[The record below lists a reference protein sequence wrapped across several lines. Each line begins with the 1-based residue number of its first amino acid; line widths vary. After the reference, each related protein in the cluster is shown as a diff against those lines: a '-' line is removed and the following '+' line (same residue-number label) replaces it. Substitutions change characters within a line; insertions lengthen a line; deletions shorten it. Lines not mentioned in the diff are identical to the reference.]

1 MQVMEFKVVMHC
13 EGCAGGVR
21 KVLKKTPGD
30 SLPSRSLSIYIT
42 DIALRSCKWNEIVDV
57 VTMLIFGGIIVS
69 SLSEIHAKCAGVE
82 SYTVDYKQQKA
93 TVIGTADPEEIM
105 TRIRKSGKTVS
116 LMGRS
121 PAPAPA
127 AVEAP
132 PAEPKAEEKKL
143 KDGKPFFSLPKK
155 MPNLRAKMPSM
166 PAMPA
171 MPALKMPDLQKRMS
185 NLKMQDLQKKMPNIC
200 DRMPKNAVTNAC
212 REFMSKGVFYAA
224 HHDVSDSELESLNKG
239 T

>member
-1 MQVMEFKVVMHC
+1 MEFKVVMHC

-21 KVLKKTPGD
+21 KVLKKTPG
-30 SLPSRSLSIYIT
+30 
-42 DIALRSCKWNEIVDV
+42 VD
-57 VTMLIFGGIIVS
+57 
-69 SLSEIHAKCAGVE
+69 

-105 TRIRKSGKTVS
+105 TRIRKSGKTVN
-116 LMGRS
+116 LMGKS

-132 PAEPKAEEKKL
+132 AAEPKAEETKPKG
-143 KDGKPFFSLPKK
+143 GKPFFSMPKK
-155 MPNLRAKMPSM
+155 MPNLRAK
-166 PAMPA
+166 MPA

-224 HHDVSDSELESLNKG
+224 YHDVSDSELESLNKG